1 MSFWQRILEWDVA
14 LFKKINSDWANPVF
28 DAVLPLLRN
37 QYHWAPLYI
46 FIIVFALLNF
56 RVKGL
61 WWVVFFLMT
70 VALCDMTGT
79 RFFKYGV
86 ERIRP
91 CNLAELADSLRL
103 LVPCPGGYGFTSNH
117 AANHFG
123 MSVFFFITF
132 RHLFKKWTWLIF
144 IWPIMIGYAQIYV
157 GVHFPGDI
165 AGGAVLGV
173 IYGSLTGW
181 IFNKQFGKLIRAP
194 KQELQT

>member
-91 CNLAELADSLRL
+91 CNLAELADHLRL

-144 IWPIMIGYAQIYV
+144 LWPMMIGYAQIYV

-165 AGGAVLGV
+165 AGGALLGL
-173 IYGSLTGW
+173 IYGCLTGW
-181 IFNKQFGKLIRAP
+181 IFNKQFGRLIKVP
-194 KQELQT
+194 KQELPA

>member
-1 MSFWQRILEWDVA
+1 MSFWQRILEWDLA

-28 DAVLPLLRN
+28 DTVLPVLRN
-37 QYHWAPLYI
+37 PYHWAPLYI

-56 RVKGL
+56 RVRGL

-91 CNLAELADSLRL
+91 CNIPELAESLRL

-123 MSVFFFITF
+123 MSIFFFITF

-144 IWPIMIGYAQIYV
+144 LWPMMIGYAQVYV

-165 AGGAVLGV
+165 AGGALLGL

-181 IFNKQFGKLIRAP
+181 LFNKQFGKLPLHKLEIPA
-194 KQELQT
+194 